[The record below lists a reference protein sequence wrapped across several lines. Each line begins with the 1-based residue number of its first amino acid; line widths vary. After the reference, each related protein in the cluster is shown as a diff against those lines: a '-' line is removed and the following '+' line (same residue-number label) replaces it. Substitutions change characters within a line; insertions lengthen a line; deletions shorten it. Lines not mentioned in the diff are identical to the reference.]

1 MIIWAI
7 SYFTT
12 EMGTNLELGAILSNA
27 NEKSSM
33 SLWPKLGH
41 NVQLVRM
48 RRRRGIFNFKKEV
61 SLQLLPRNW
70 DERTGKFHIKGI
82 VMNNTSENEM
92 CALIIVSIQQRR
104 K

>member
-12 EMGTNLELGAILSNA
+12 EMRTNNLELRTILSNA

-33 SLWPKLGH
+33 SLWPKLAH

-61 SLQLLPRNW
+61 SLQLVPRNW

-82 VMNNTSENEM
+82 AMNNTSENEM
-92 CALIIVSIQQRR
+92 CDMIIVSIQQR
-104 K
+104 

>member
-12 EMGTNLELGAILSNA
+12 EMRTNNLELRTILSNA

-33 SLWPKLGH
+33 SLWPKLAH

-61 SLQLLPRNW
+61 SLQLLPLNW

-82 VMNNTSENEM
+82 AMNNTSENEM
-92 CALIIVSIQQRR
+92 RALITVSIQQR
-104 K
+104 

>member
-12 EMGTNLELGAILSNA
+12 EMGTNNLELRTILANA

-33 SLWPKLGH
+33 SFWPKLAH

-61 SLQLLPRNW
+61 SLQLLPLNW

-92 CALIIVSIQQRR
+92 CALIIVSIQQR
-104 K
+104 

>member
-1 MIIWAI
+1 M
-7 SYFTT
+7 STS
-12 EMGTNLELGAILSNA
+12 NLELGTIFSNA

-33 SLWPKLGH
+33 SLWPKLAH

-48 RRRRGIFNFKKEV
+48 RRRRGIFDFKKEV
-61 SLQLLPRNW
+61 SLQLVPHNW
-70 DERTGKFHIKGI
+70 DERTGKFHIKGKA
-82 VMNNTSENEM
+82 MNNTSENEM